1 MNKQVKRKD
10 EESMDRTK
18 AMIMKGASKLDLS
31 EVKRYD
37 IAQIHDP
44 FAKPS
49 TRAKTSRPCSVES
62 DQDVWVEKLLSN
74 KKTGQL
80 HSFFESKKTGRRVED
95 EPPTGASRVVYLRN
109 SYVVRKTEQASPSAS
124 KTPNNRGSRGMNYT
138 KKKRW
143 I

>member
-1 MNKQVKRKD
+1 MNDKVKQKV
-10 EESMDRTK
+10 EESMERMK
-18 AMIMKGASKLDLS
+18 AMVMKGASKLDLS

-49 TRAKTSRPCSVES
+49 TRGSVES
-62 DQDVWVEKLLSN
+62 DQEVWVEKLMAN
-74 KKTGQL
+74 KRTGQL
-80 HSFFESKKTGRRVED
+80 HSFFESKTTGRRVQD
-95 EPPTGASRVVYLRN
+95 EPPTGASRVIYLRN
-109 SYVVRKTEQASPSAS
+109 SYVVRKTKEEAPPSAS
-124 KTPNNRGSRGMNYT
+124 KTPDKKGSRGINFK